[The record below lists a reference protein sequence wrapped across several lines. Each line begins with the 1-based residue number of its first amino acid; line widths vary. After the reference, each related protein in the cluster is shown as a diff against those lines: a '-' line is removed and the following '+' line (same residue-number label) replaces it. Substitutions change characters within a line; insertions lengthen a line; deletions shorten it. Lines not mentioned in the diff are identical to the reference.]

1 MPKLLKYSVIIIVEN
16 IFIIIC
22 YIIKMTKKKIGNYV
36 YEKSTAKGKKLMTT
50 VKGKKVH
57 FGNKDME
64 QFKDKTGIYKSKD
77 HGDDKR
83 RESFL
88 KRSAGIKNKEGKLT
102 KNDPT
107 SANYHARRVL
117 W

>member
-1 MPKLLKYSVIIIVEN
+1 MV
-16 IFIIIC
+16 
-22 YIIKMTKKKIGNYV
+22 KKKIGNYT
-36 YEKSTAKGKKLMTT
+36 YEKSTAKGKKLMTE

-57 FGNKDME
+57 FGDKNMQ
-64 QFKDKTGIYKSKD
+64 QFKDKTGNYSSKD
-77 HGDDKR
+77 HGDNERKKSYR
-83 RESFL
+83 A
-88 KRSAGIKNKEGKLT
+88 RSAGIKNKQGKLT

>member
-1 MPKLLKYSVIIIVEN
+1 
-16 IFIIIC
+16 
-22 YIIKMTKKKIGNYV
+22 MTKKKVGNYV

-57 FGNKDME
+57 FGDKNMQ

-77 HGDDKR
+77 HGDEKR
-83 RESFL
+83 RKSFL
-88 KRSAGIKNKEGKLT
+88 KRTAGIKNKEGKLV
-102 KNDPT
+102 KDDPT
-107 SANYHARRVL
+107 SGTYHSRRVL

>member
-1 MPKLLKYSVIIIVEN
+1 MV
-16 IFIIIC
+16 
-22 YIIKMTKKKIGNYV
+22 KKKIGNYT

-50 VKGKKVH
+50 VRGKKVH
-57 FGNKDME
+57 FGDKNMQ

-77 HGDDKR
+77 HGDEKR
-83 RESFL
+83 RKSF
-88 KRSAGIKNKEGKLT
+88 RDRTAGIKNKSGKLT
-102 KNDPT
+102 KDDPT